1 MVNLRYRDNKVLY
14 TSLINISLPIA
25 LQWFI
30 TSSLNLVDNLMI
42 GQLGEAEFSA
52 VGMANQLFFI
62 YTSLFFGFTSGA
74 GAFVAQFWGNRDLS
88 NIKKVLGF
96 SLIFTFIAGLIFF
109 IASFI
114 FPENVMRIFSKDAV
128 VIEHGIK
135 YLTIVSFTFLL
146 MAITIPHASV
156 LKITEQAKLPM
167 KVSAA
172 AFIINT
178 ALNYALIF
186 GKFGFEPMGI
196 QGAAYATIIAR
207 LCEMLLMLYFVYV
220 KNNIVRGTFSE
231 LFSFNSHFAK
241 RILTTAFPVV
251 VNEAFWGLGMTTY
264 GIIYGHMGTTEYAAI
279 QVSNTIYTLFIM
291 AIFSIGDATLILIG
305 KELGQNNEKQAYAN
319 AIKLLSI
326 SVILGLL
333 SGIVLI
339 ILAPVIVRLFNFTNS
354 GKQFA
359 AVILTIYGS
368 VMWLKIFN
376 GINIVG
382 VFRGGGDT
390 KFAMFT
396 EVFTVWFVGIPLVLT
411 GGLLLELPLFII
423 VLMAQFEEVAKAII
437 CFTRLKSKKWIN
449 NIIHDM

>member
-220 KNNIVRGTFSE
+220 KNNIVRGTFS
-231 LFSFNSHFAK
+231 
-241 RILTTAFPVV
+241 
-251 VNEAFWGLGMTTY
+251 
-264 GIIYGHMGTTEYAAI
+264 
-279 QVSNTIYTLFIM
+279 
-291 AIFSIGDATLILIG
+291 
-305 KELGQNNEKQAYAN
+305 
-319 AIKLLSI
+319 
-326 SVILGLL
+326 
-333 SGIVLI
+333 
-339 ILAPVIVRLFNFTNS
+339 
-354 GKQFA
+354 
-359 AVILTIYGS
+359 
-368 VMWLKIFN
+368 
-376 GINIVG
+376 
-382 VFRGGGDT
+382 
-390 KFAMFT
+390 
-396 EVFTVWFVGIPLVLT
+396 
-411 GGLLLELPLFII
+411 
-423 VLMAQFEEVAKAII
+423 
-437 CFTRLKSKKWIN
+437 
-449 NIIHDM
+449 